1 MKRRSK
7 HTQYYRPPFA
17 KKRSNWVEI
26 TLSLVFMFLF
36 GVMIYFIEVDPP
48 GQLLSVSGVLEDRVP
63 IYARD
68 KSLRGFRFCVGE
80 PCMAFTYLRPDPRVD
95 ETLEAVS
102 RAAWVTVLYANHTDR
117 SPTLWG
123 LAVDGRTL
131 ATTGELRD
139 ARISRLA
146 MWVLG
151 LVFSGAVALYFSARA
166 VRAGWSRNARR

>member
-7 HTQYYRPPFA
+7 HTQYYRPPIA

-26 TLSLVFMFLF
+26 TLSLFFMFLF

-48 GQLLSVSGVLEDRVP
+48 DQLLSVSGVLEDRVP
-63 IYARD
+63 IYSRN
-68 KSLRGFRFCVGE
+68 KSLSGFRFCVGE
-80 PCMAFTYLRPDPRVD
+80 PCMPFTYLQPDPRVD

-102 RAAWVTVLYANHTDR
+102 RAAWITVLYANNTDR

-131 ATTGELRD
+131 ATTEELRN
-139 ARISRLA
+139 ARISKLA
-146 MWVLG
+146 IWALG
-151 LVFSGAVALYFSARA
+151 FLFSGAVAMYFSARA
-166 VRAGWSRNARR
+166 VRAGWSRKARR